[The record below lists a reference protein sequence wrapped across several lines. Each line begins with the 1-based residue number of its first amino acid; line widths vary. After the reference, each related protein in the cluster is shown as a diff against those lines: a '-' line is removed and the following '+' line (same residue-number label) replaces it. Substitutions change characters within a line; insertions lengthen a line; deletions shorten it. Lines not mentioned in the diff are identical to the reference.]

1 MLNFIKKNLFI
12 ILIFFVTLLLGF
24 LTFLT
29 FLDKSFIKLNDQNLQ
44 YLLLSNIFLLIIF
57 FLFIFLE
64 VKNSIKSEIVVEGS
78 RANRKYIAFFS
89 LFTLI
94 PSILISA
101 FSLFLFSFAVEKYFD
116 KKITT
121 AVDNSYRIA
130 QNYVIDVRNKIESD
144 IVLVAF
150 DLNKNIKIFQN
161 NKKQFKNFLN
171 TQKIVRDVDGIFL
184 VNSEGKLILS
194 NFTKKNLYQPP
205 SKEALKMVQNDDR
218 PLKILN
224 AYENTSAALMRLT
237 NYNNTFVYVVKF
249 LDPKISKYLTESKD
263 AISFYYTV
271 QEKRTGIKISFA
283 IIYMIVVTLLLFLSI
298 SIAIRFSSRFFVSIN
313 NLISASNNI
322 GNGNL
327 NSKVPEIKTDKE
339 LEKLNKNFNLMIDR
353 LKTQQNK
360 LLANE
365 RHDAWENVARKIAH
379 EIKNPLTPIQLIIDS
394 LKNKYTDLLDENNKI
409 SFNEKVKTINK
420 QVKLIEK
427 LVNEFSDF
435 ARMPKPIF
443 KKINLKK
450 IVDDCLKLMKVND
463 DTIIIDFKCDDNILI
478 KADNEQISR
487 VFINLIKNSI
497 ESLNEKYQK
506 NNEFI
511 KKIIIE
517 IYQIND
523 YIEIL
528 IIDKMFNKIKIPHY
542 FLHCVSAYPNK
553 EEDSYLNN
561 LNFLSKKLDCQI
573 GLSDHTNN
581 INICKYAYFMGS
593 RIFEKHFKLSKN
605 HKCVDGAVSVTPEQ
619 FFNLKKD
626 LLHFEKILGKV
637 RFGIKPTE
645 KKIMI
650 YRRITK

>member
-12 ILIFFVTLLLGF
+12 VIIFFITLLLGF
-24 LTFLT
+24 VTFLT

-44 YLLLSNIFLLIIF
+44 YLLLSNIVLLIIF

-130 QNYVIDVRNKIESD
+130 QNYVIDVRNKIEAD

-150 DLNKNIKIFQN
+150 DLNKNINIFKN
-161 NKKQFKNFLN
+161 NKKQFANFLN
-171 TQKIVRDVDGIFL
+171 TQKIIRDVDGIFL
-184 VNSEGKLILS
+184 VNNTGELILS
-194 NFTKKNLYQPP
+194 NFAKKDLYQPP
-205 SKEALKMVQNDDR
+205 SKEALKMVENDDR

-322 GNGNL
+322 GQGNL

-365 RHDAWENVARKIAH
+365 RHEAWENVARKIAH

-394 LKNKYTDLLDENNKI
+394 LKNKYTNLLDENNKI

-443 KKINLKK
+443 KKTYLKK
-450 IVDDCLKLMKVND
+450 VIDDCLKLMKIND
-463 DTIIIDFKCDDNILI
+463 KNLKIDFKCDDKILI
-478 KADNEQISR
+478 SADSEQINR
-487 VFINLIKNSI
+487 VFINLIKNSM

-506 NNEFI
+506 DNKFI
-511 KKIIIE
+511 KKIVIE
-517 IYQIND
+517 INQIND

-528 IIDKMFNKIKIPHY
+528 IIDNGIGFNNTNLSEISKPYFTTKKNGSGLGLSIVGKIINDHNGTIEFLNYKKGAKIKIIFPK
-542 FLHCVSAYPNK
+542 LNVS
-553 EEDSYLNN
+553 
-561 LNFLSKKLDCQI
+561 
-573 GLSDHTNN
+573 
-581 INICKYAYFMGS
+581 
-593 RIFEKHFKLSKN
+593 
-605 HKCVDGAVSVTPEQ
+605 
-619 FFNLKKD
+619 
-626 LLHFEKILGKV
+626 
-637 RFGIKPTE
+637 
-645 KKIMI
+645 
-650 YRRITK
+650 

>member
-12 ILIFFVTLLLGF
+12 VTIFFITLLLGF
-24 LTFLT
+24 VTFLT

-144 IVLVAF
+144 IILVAF

-161 NKKQFKNFLN
+161 NKKQFANFLN

-237 NYNNTFVYVVKF
+237 NYDNTFVYVVKF

-450 IVDDCLKLMKVND
+450 IVDDCLKLMKIND
-463 DTIIIDFKCDDNILI
+463 ETIIIDFKCDDNILI

-506 NNEFI
+506 NNEFN
-511 KKIIIE
+511 KKINIE

-528 IIDKMFNKIKIPHY
+528 IIDNGTGFNTTNLSEISKPYFTTKKNGSGLGLSIVVKIINDHNGTIEFLNYKKGAKIKITFP
-542 FLHCVSAYPNK
+542 
-553 EEDSYLNN
+553 
-561 LNFLSKKLDCQI
+561 
-573 GLSDHTNN
+573 N
-581 INICKYAYFMGS
+581 IN
-593 RIFEKHFKLSKN
+593 
-605 HKCVDGAVSVTPEQ
+605 VS
-619 FFNLKKD
+619 
-626 LLHFEKILGKV
+626 
-637 RFGIKPTE
+637 
-645 KKIMI
+645 
-650 YRRITK
+650 

>member
-1 MLNFIKKNLFI
+1 MFNFIKKNLFI
-12 ILIFFVTLLLGF
+12 IIIFFVTLLLGF

-29 FLDKSFIKLNDQNLQ
+29 FLDKSFIKLNNENLQ
-44 YLLLSNIFLLIIF
+44 YLLISNIALLIIF
-57 FLFIFLE
+57 FIFIFME

-121 AVDNSYRIA
+121 AVDNSYQIA

-144 IVLVAF
+144 IVLIAF
-150 DLNKNIKIFQN
+150 DLNKNINIYNN
-161 NKKQFKNFLN
+161 NKKQFANFLN
-171 TQKIVRDVDGIFL
+171 TQRLIRDVDGIFL
-184 VNSEGKLILS
+184 INNEGRLIFLNS
-194 NFTKKNLYQPP
+194 TKKNLYQPP
-205 SKEALKMVQNDDR
+205 STEALKMVENDNR

-224 AYENTSAALMRLT
+224 AYENTSAALMRLS
-237 NYNNTFVYVVKF
+237 NYKNTFVYVVKL
-249 LDPKISKYLTESKD
+249 LDPKISKYLTQSKD
-263 AISFYYTV
+263 ALSFYYTV

-298 SIAIRFSSRFFVSIN
+298 SIAIRFSSRFFLSIN

-322 GNGNL
+322 GKGNL

-365 RHDAWENVARKIAH
+365 RHEAWENVARKIAH

-394 LKNKYTDLLDENNKI
+394 LKNKYTELLDEDNRK
-409 SFNEKVKTINK
+409 SFNDKVKTINK
-420 QVKLIEK
+420 QVKLIEQ

-443 KKINLKK
+443 KKINLYKV
-450 IVDDCLKLMKVND
+450 INETLKLMKIND
-463 DTIIIDFKCDDNILI
+463 NSIKINFKCPEKIFI
-478 KADNEQISR
+478 KADSEQLDR

-497 ESLNEKYQK
+497 ESLIEKQQK
-506 NNEFI
+506 VTNFD
-511 KKIIIE
+511 KKINIE
-517 IYQIND
+517 INEIND

-528 IIDKMFNKIKIPHY
+528 IIDNGTGFRNKNLSDVTKPYFTTKKNGSGLGLSIVVKIINDHNGTIDFMNYNNGAKIKITFP
-542 FLHCVSAYPNK
+542 
-553 EEDSYLNN
+553 
-561 LNFLSKKLDCQI
+561 
-573 GLSDHTNN
+573 N
-581 INICKYAYFMGS
+581 IN
-593 RIFEKHFKLSKN
+593 
-605 HKCVDGAVSVTPEQ
+605 VS
-619 FFNLKKD
+619 
-626 LLHFEKILGKV
+626 
-637 RFGIKPTE
+637 
-645 KKIMI
+645 
-650 YRRITK
+650 

>member
-12 ILIFFVTLLLGF
+12 VIIFFITLLLGF
-24 LTFLT
+24 VTFLT

-44 YLLLSNIFLLIIF
+44 YLLLSNIILLIIF
-57 FLFIFLE
+57 FIFIFLE

-121 AVDNSYRIA
+121 AVDNSYQIA
-130 QNYVIDVRNKIESD
+130 QNYVIDVRDKIESD
-144 IVLVAF
+144 IILVAY
-150 DLNKNIKIFQN
+150 DLNKNIDTFKN
-161 NKKQFKNFLN
+161 NKNQFVNFLN
-171 TQKIVRDVDGIFL
+171 TQKIIRDVDGIFL
-184 VNSEGKLILS
+184 INNEGLLILS
-194 NFTKKNLYQPP
+194 NFTKNILYQPP
-205 SKEALKMVQNDDR
+205 SEEALKMVQNDDR

-224 AYENTSAALMRLT
+224 AYKNTSAALMRLT
-237 NYNNTFVYVVKF
+237 NYENTFVYVVKF

-263 AISFYYTV
+263 ALSFYYTV

-298 SIAIRFSSRFFVSIN
+298 SIAIRFSSRFFLSIN

-322 GNGNL
+322 GKGNL

-339 LEKLNKNFNLMIDR
+339 LEKLNKNFNLMIER

-365 RHDAWENVARKIAH
+365 RHEAWENVARKIAH

-394 LKNKYTDLLDENNKI
+394 LRNKYTNLLDDKNKI

-443 KKINLKK
+443 KKTNLRK
-450 IVDDCLKLMKVND
+450 IVDESLKLMKIND
-463 DTIIIDFKCDDNILI
+463 NTLKINLRSDDIILM
-478 KADNEQISR
+478 KADSEQINR

-506 NNEFI
+506 NTNFV
-511 KKIIIE
+511 KKIMIE
-517 IYQIND
+517 INQIKD

-528 IIDKMFNKIKIPHY
+528 IIDNGTGFNTTYLSEISKPYFTTKKNGSGLGLSIVVKIINDHNGTIEFLNYKKGAKIKITFPK
-542 FLHCVSAYPNK
+542 LNVS
-553 EEDSYLNN
+553 
-561 LNFLSKKLDCQI
+561 
-573 GLSDHTNN
+573 
-581 INICKYAYFMGS
+581 
-593 RIFEKHFKLSKN
+593 
-605 HKCVDGAVSVTPEQ
+605 
-619 FFNLKKD
+619 
-626 LLHFEKILGKV
+626 
-637 RFGIKPTE
+637 
-645 KKIMI
+645 
-650 YRRITK
+650 

>member
-1 MLNFIKKNLFI
+1 MFNFIKKNLFI
-12 ILIFFVTLLLGF
+12 IIIFFVTLLLGF

-29 FLDKSFIKLNDQNLQ
+29 FLDKSFIKLNSENLQ
-44 YLLLSNIFLLIIF
+44 YLLISNIALLIIF
-57 FLFIFLE
+57 FIFIFME

-121 AVDNSYRIA
+121 AVDNSYQIA

-144 IVLVAF
+144 IVLIAF
-150 DLNKNIKIFQN
+150 DLNKNINIYNN
-161 NKKQFKNFLN
+161 NKKQFANFLN
-171 TQKIVRDVDGIFL
+171 TQRLIRDVDGIFL
-184 VNSEGKLILS
+184 INNEGRLIFLNS
-194 NFTKKNLYQPP
+194 TKKNLYQPP
-205 SKEALKMVQNDDR
+205 STEALKMVENDNR

-224 AYENTSAALMRLT
+224 AYENTSAALMRLS
-237 NYNNTFVYVVKF
+237 NYKNTFVYVVKL
-249 LDPKISKYLTESKD
+249 LDPKISKYLTQSKD
-263 AISFYYTV
+263 ALSFYYTV

-298 SIAIRFSSRFFVSIN
+298 SIAIRFSSRFFLSIN

-322 GNGNL
+322 GKGNL

-365 RHDAWENVARKIAH
+365 RHEAWENVARKIAH

-394 LKNKYTDLLDENNKI
+394 LKNKYTELLDEDNRK
-409 SFNEKVKTINK
+409 SFNDKVKTINK
-420 QVKLIEK
+420 QVKLIEQ

-443 KKINLKK
+443 KKINLYKV
-450 IVDDCLKLMKVND
+450 INETLKLMKIND
-463 DTIIIDFKCDDNILI
+463 NSIKINFKCPEKIFI
-478 KADNEQISR
+478 KADSEQLDR

-497 ESLNEKYQK
+497 ESLIEKQQK
-506 NNEFI
+506 VTNFD
-511 KKIIIE
+511 KKINIE
-517 IYQIND
+517 INEIND

-528 IIDKMFNKIKIPHY
+528 IIDNGTGFRNKNLSDVTKPYFTTKKNGSGLGLSIVVKIINDHNGTIDFMNYNSGAKIKITFP
-542 FLHCVSAYPNK
+542 
-553 EEDSYLNN
+553 
-561 LNFLSKKLDCQI
+561 
-573 GLSDHTNN
+573 N
-581 INICKYAYFMGS
+581 IN
-593 RIFEKHFKLSKN
+593 
-605 HKCVDGAVSVTPEQ
+605 VS
-619 FFNLKKD
+619 
-626 LLHFEKILGKV
+626 
-637 RFGIKPTE
+637 
-645 KKIMI
+645 
-650 YRRITK
+650 

>member
-12 ILIFFVTLLLGF
+12 VIIFFITLLLGF
-24 LTFLT
+24 VTFLT

-44 YLLLSNIFLLIIF
+44 YLLLSNIVLLIIF

-78 RANRKYIAFFS
+78 KANRKYIAFFS

-121 AVDNSYRIA
+121 AVNNSYLIA
-130 QNYVIDVRNKIESD
+130 QNYVSDVRNKIESD
-144 IVLVAF
+144 ITLIAF
-150 DLNKNIKIFQN
+150 DLNKNINIYNN
-161 NKKQFKNFLN
+161 NKKQFANFLN
-171 TQKIVRDVDGIFL
+171 TQRLIRDVDGIFL
-184 VNSEGKLILS
+184 ITNKGKLLFLNS
-194 NFTKKNLYQPP
+194 TKKNLYQPP
-205 SKEALKMVQNDDR
+205 SDEALKMVENDNR
-218 PLKILN
+218 PLKIFN
-224 AYENTSAALMRLT
+224 AYENTSAALMRLS
-237 NYNNTFVYVVKF
+237 NYKNTFVYVVKL
-249 LDPKISKYLTESKD
+249 LDPKIAKYLTQSKD
-263 AISFYYTV
+263 ALSFYYTV

-298 SIAIRFSSRFFVSIN
+298 SIAIRFSSRFFLSIN

-322 GNGNL
+322 GKGNL

-365 RHDAWENVARKIAH
+365 RHEAWENVARKIAH

-394 LKNKYTDLLDENNKI
+394 LKNKYTALLDENNKK
-409 SFNEKVKTINK
+409 SFNDKVKTINK
-420 QVKLIEK
+420 QVKLIEQ

-443 KKINLKK
+443 KKLNLYKTIN
-450 IVDDCLKLMKVND
+450 DTLKLMKIND
-463 DTIIIDFKCDDNILI
+463 DSIKINFRCSDKIFI
-478 KADNEQISR
+478 KADNEQINR

-497 ESLNEKYQK
+497 ESLNEKHQK
-506 NNEFI
+506 DSDFD
-511 KKIIIE
+511 KKINIE
-517 IYQIND
+517 INEIND

-528 IIDKMFNKIKIPHY
+528 IIDNGTGFRDKKFSDVTKPYFTTKKNGSGLGLSIVVKIVNDHNGTIDFLDYNKGAKIKLTFPK
-542 FLHCVSAYPNK
+542 LN
-553 EEDSYLNN
+553 DS
-561 LNFLSKKLDCQI
+561 
-573 GLSDHTNN
+573 
-581 INICKYAYFMGS
+581 
-593 RIFEKHFKLSKN
+593 
-605 HKCVDGAVSVTPEQ
+605 
-619 FFNLKKD
+619 
-626 LLHFEKILGKV
+626 
-637 RFGIKPTE
+637 
-645 KKIMI
+645 
-650 YRRITK
+650 

>member
-12 ILIFFVTLLLGF
+12 VIIFFITLLLGF

-161 NKKQFKNFLN
+161 NKKQFASFLN

-184 VNSEGKLILS
+184 VDSEGKLILS
-194 NFTKKNLYQPP
+194 NFTKNNLYQPP

-224 AYENTSAALMRLT
+224 AYENTSAALMRLV
-237 NYNNTFVYVVKF
+237 NYNDTFVYVVKF

-450 IVDDCLKLMKVND
+450 IVNDCLKLMKVND
-463 DTIIIDFKCDDNILI
+463 DTIIIDFKCDDSILI
-478 KADNEQISR
+478 KADSEQISR

-528 IIDKMFNKIKIPHY
+528 IIDNGTGFNTTNLSEISKPYFTTKKNGSGLGLSIVVKIINDHNGTIEFLNYKKGAKIKITFPKIN
-542 FLHCVSAYPNK
+542 VS
-553 EEDSYLNN
+553 
-561 LNFLSKKLDCQI
+561 
-573 GLSDHTNN
+573 
-581 INICKYAYFMGS
+581 
-593 RIFEKHFKLSKN
+593 
-605 HKCVDGAVSVTPEQ
+605 
-619 FFNLKKD
+619 
-626 LLHFEKILGKV
+626 
-637 RFGIKPTE
+637 
-645 KKIMI
+645 
-650 YRRITK
+650 

>member
-12 ILIFFVTLLLGF
+12 VIIFFITLLLGF
-24 LTFLT
+24 VTFLT

-44 YLLLSNIFLLIIF
+44 YLLLSNIVLLIIF

-78 RANRKYIAFFS
+78 KANRKYIAFFS

-121 AVDNSYRIA
+121 AVNNSYRIA
-130 QNYVIDVRNKIESD
+130 QNYVSDVRNKIESD
-144 IVLVAF
+144 ITLIAF
-150 DLNKNIKIFQN
+150 DLNKNINIYDN
-161 NKKQFKNFLN
+161 NKKQFANFLN
-171 TQKIVRDVDGIFL
+171 TQRLLRDVDGIFL
-184 VNSEGKLILS
+184 IDNKGKLIFLNS
-194 NFTKKNLYQPP
+194 IKKNLYQSP
-205 SKEALKMVQNDDR
+205 SKEALKMVENDNR

-224 AYENTSAALMRLT
+224 AYENTSAALMRLS
-237 NYNNTFVYVVKF
+237 NYENTFVYVVKL
-249 LDPKISKYLTESKD
+249 LDPKISKYLTQSRD
-263 AISFYYTV
+263 ALSFYYTV

-298 SIAIRFSSRFFVSIN
+298 SIAIRFSSRFFLSIN

-322 GNGNL
+322 GKGNL

-360 LLANE
+360 LLTNE
-365 RHDAWENVARKIAH
+365 RHEAWENVARKIAH

-394 LKNKYTDLLDENNKI
+394 LKNKYTDLLDEDNKK

-420 QVKLIEK
+420 QVKLIEQ

-435 ARMPKPIF
+435 ARMPKPIL
-443 KKINLKK
+443 KKINLYKV
-450 IVDDCLKLMKVND
+450 INDSLNLMKIND
-463 DTIIIDFKCDDNILI
+463 DSITINFKCSDKIFI
-478 KADNEQISR
+478 TADSEQINR

-497 ESLNEKYQK
+497 ESLNEKRQK
-506 NNEFI
+506 GTDFD

-517 IYQIND
+517 INEIND

-528 IIDKMFNKIKIPHY
+528 IIDNGIGFKNKNLSEVSKPYFTTKKNGSGLGLSIVVKIINDHNGTIDFLDYDKGAKIKLTFPRQ
-542 FLHCVSAYPNK
+542 N
-553 EEDSYLNN
+553 DS
-561 LNFLSKKLDCQI
+561 
-573 GLSDHTNN
+573 
-581 INICKYAYFMGS
+581 
-593 RIFEKHFKLSKN
+593 
-605 HKCVDGAVSVTPEQ
+605 
-619 FFNLKKD
+619 
-626 LLHFEKILGKV
+626 
-637 RFGIKPTE
+637 
-645 KKIMI
+645 
-650 YRRITK
+650 

>member
-12 ILIFFVTLLLGF
+12 VIIFFFTLLLGF

-44 YLLLSNIFLLIIF
+44 YLLLSNIVLLIIF

-116 KKITT
+116 NKIST

-130 QNYVIDVRNKIESD
+130 QNYVADIRNKIESD

-150 DLNKNIKIFQN
+150 DLNKNINIFKN
-161 NKKQFKNFLN
+161 NKKQFANFLN

-184 VNSEGKLILS
+184 INNKGKLILS
-194 NFTKKNLYQPP
+194 NFTKKNYYQAP
-205 SKEALKMVQNDDR
+205 SNEALKMVQNDDR

-237 NYNNTFVYVVKF
+237 NYDNTFVYVVKF

-263 AISFYYTV
+263 ALSFYYTV

-322 GNGNL
+322 GKGNL

-353 LKTQQNK
+353 LKMQQSK

-365 RHDAWENVARKIAH
+365 RHEAWESVARKIAH

-394 LKNKYTDLLDENNKI
+394 LKNKYTALLDENNKK

-443 KKINLKK
+443 KKTNLKK
-450 IVDDCLKLMKVND
+450 VLNDCLKLMKIND
-463 DTIIIDFKCDDNILI
+463 DTIKINFLCDDNIYI
-478 KADNEQISR
+478 KADVEQISR

-506 NNEFI
+506 NSDFT

-517 IYQIND
+517 IKEIND

-528 IIDKMFNKIKIPHY
+528 TIDNGTGFKTTNLSDISKPYFTTKKNGSGLGLSIVVKIINDHNGTIEFQNYEKGAKIKITFPK
-542 FLHCVSAYPNK
+542 LNVS
-553 EEDSYLNN
+553 
-561 LNFLSKKLDCQI
+561 
-573 GLSDHTNN
+573 
-581 INICKYAYFMGS
+581 
-593 RIFEKHFKLSKN
+593 
-605 HKCVDGAVSVTPEQ
+605 
-619 FFNLKKD
+619 
-626 LLHFEKILGKV
+626 
-637 RFGIKPTE
+637 
-645 KKIMI
+645 
-650 YRRITK
+650 

>member
-12 ILIFFVTLLLGF
+12 VVIFFITLLLGF
-24 LTFLT
+24 VTFLT

-161 NKKQFKNFLN
+161 NKKQFANFLN

-184 VNSEGKLILS
+184 VDSEGKLILS
-194 NFTKKNLYQPP
+194 NFTKKSLYQPP

-237 NYNNTFVYVVKF
+237 NYDNTFVYVVKF

-298 SIAIRFSSRFFVSIN
+298 SIAIRFSSRFFLSIN

-322 GNGNL
+322 GKGNL

-365 RHDAWENVARKIAH
+365 RHDAWEHVARKIAH

-443 KKINLKK
+443 KKTNLKK
-450 IVDDCLKLMKVND
+450 VVDDSLKLMKIND
-463 DTIIIDFKCDDNILI
+463 NTIKVDFKCDDNILI
-478 KADNEQISR
+478 IADSEQINR

-506 NNEFI
+506 NNEII
-511 KKIIIE
+511 KKIFIE
-517 IYQIND
+517 INQIND
-523 YIEIL
+523 YIEIS
-528 IIDKMFNKIKIPHY
+528 IIDNGTGFNTTNLSEISKPYFTTKKNGSGLGLSIVVKIINDHNGTIEFLNYKKGAKIKITFPKIN
-542 FLHCVSAYPNK
+542 VS
-553 EEDSYLNN
+553 
-561 LNFLSKKLDCQI
+561 
-573 GLSDHTNN
+573 
-581 INICKYAYFMGS
+581 
-593 RIFEKHFKLSKN
+593 
-605 HKCVDGAVSVTPEQ
+605 
-619 FFNLKKD
+619 
-626 LLHFEKILGKV
+626 
-637 RFGIKPTE
+637 
-645 KKIMI
+645 
-650 YRRITK
+650 

>member
-44 YLLLSNIFLLIIF
+44 YLLVLNIALLIIF
-57 FLFIFLE
+57 FLFIFFE

-78 RANRKYIAFFS
+78 KANRKYIAFFS

-94 PSILISA
+94 PSVLISA

-121 AVDNSYRIA
+121 VVDNSYKIA
-130 QNYVIDVRNKIESD
+130 QNYVSDVRNKIESD
-144 IVLVAF
+144 IVLIAF
-150 DLNKNIKIFQN
+150 DLNQNISLYKN
-161 NKKQFKNFLN
+161 NKKQFANFLN
-171 TQKIVRDVDGIFL
+171 TQRLLRNIDGIFL
-184 VNSEGKLILS
+184 INNEGRLIFLNS
-194 NFTKKNLYQPP
+194 TKKNLYQPP
-205 SKEALKMVQNDDR
+205 SKEALKMVENDNR

-224 AYENTSAALMRLT
+224 AYENTSAALMRLS
-237 NYNNTFVYVVKF
+237 NYENTFVYVVKL
-249 LDPKISKYLTESKD
+249 LDPKISKYLTQSSD
-263 AISFYYTV
+263 ALSFYYTV

-322 GNGNL
+322 GKGNL
-327 NSKVPEIKTDKE
+327 NSKVPEISTDKE

-365 RHDAWENVARKIAH
+365 RHEAWENVARKIAH

-394 LKNKYTDLLDENNKI
+394 LKNKYTELLDEENKK
-409 SFNEKVKTINK
+409 SFNDKVRTINK
-420 QVKLIEK
+420 QVKLIEQ

-443 KKINLKK
+443 KKLDLNKAIN
-450 IVDDCLKLMKVND
+450 DALKLMKINN
-463 DTIIIDFKCDDNILI
+463 DNIKINFDSTNSFFI
-478 KADNEQISR
+478 KADSEQINR

-497 ESLNEKYQK
+497 ESLNEKRQK
-506 NNEFI
+506 GTEFD

-517 IYQIND
+517 INEIND

-528 IIDKMFNKIKIPHY
+528 IIDNGTGFKNKNLSDVTKPY
-542 FLHCVSAYPNK
+542 FTT
-553 EEDSYLNN
+553 
-561 LNFLSKKLDCQI
+561 KKNGSGL
-573 GLSDHTNN
+573 GLSIVLKIINDHNGTIDFLDYN
-581 INICKYAYFMGS
+581 KGA
-593 RIFEKHFKLSKN
+593 KVKLTFPKQNDS
-605 HKCVDGAVSVTPEQ
+605 
-619 FFNLKKD
+619 
-626 LLHFEKILGKV
+626 
-637 RFGIKPTE
+637 
-645 KKIMI
+645 
-650 YRRITK
+650 

>member
-12 ILIFFVTLLLGF
+12 VIIFFFTLLLGF

-44 YLLLSNIFLLIIF
+44 YLLLSNIVLLIIF

-116 KKITT
+116 NKIST

-130 QNYVIDVRNKIESD
+130 QNYVADIRNKIESD

-150 DLNKNIKIFQN
+150 DLNKNINIFKN
-161 NKKQFKNFLN
+161 NKKQFANFLN

-184 VNSEGKLILS
+184 INNKGKLILS
-194 NFTKKNLYQPP
+194 NFTKKNYYQAP
-205 SKEALKMVQNDDR
+205 SNEALKMVQNDDR

-237 NYNNTFVYVVKF
+237 NYDNTFVYVVKF

-263 AISFYYTV
+263 ALSFYYTV

-322 GNGNL
+322 GKGNL

-353 LKTQQNK
+353 LKMQQSK

-365 RHDAWENVARKIAH
+365 RHEAWESVARKIAH

-394 LKNKYTDLLDENNKI
+394 LKNKYTALLDENNKK

-443 KKINLKK
+443 KKTNLKK
-450 IVDDCLKLMKVND
+450 VLNDCLKLMKIND
-463 DTIIIDFKCDDNILI
+463 DTIKINFLCDDNIYI
-478 KADNEQISR
+478 KADVEQINR

-506 NNEFI
+506 NSDFM

-517 IYQIND
+517 IKEIND

-528 IIDKMFNKIKIPHY
+528 TIDNGTGFKTTNLSDISKPYFTTKKNGSGLGLSIVVKIINDHNGTIEFQNYKKGAKIKITFPK
-542 FLHCVSAYPNK
+542 LNVS
-553 EEDSYLNN
+553 
-561 LNFLSKKLDCQI
+561 
-573 GLSDHTNN
+573 
-581 INICKYAYFMGS
+581 
-593 RIFEKHFKLSKN
+593 
-605 HKCVDGAVSVTPEQ
+605 
-619 FFNLKKD
+619 
-626 LLHFEKILGKV
+626 
-637 RFGIKPTE
+637 
-645 KKIMI
+645 
-650 YRRITK
+650 

>member
-44 YLLLSNIFLLIIF
+44 YLLVSNIALLIIF
-57 FLFIFLE
+57 FLFIFFE

-78 RANRKYIAFFS
+78 KANRKYIAFFS

-94 PSILISA
+94 PSVLISA

-121 AVDNSYRIA
+121 AVDNSYKIA
-130 QNYVIDVRNKIESD
+130 QNYVSDVRNKIESD
-144 IVLVAF
+144 IVLIAF
-150 DLNKNIKIFQN
+150 DLNQNISLYKN
-161 NKKQFKNFLN
+161 NKKQFANFLN
-171 TQKIVRDVDGIFL
+171 TQRLLRNIDGIFL
-184 VNSEGKLILS
+184 INNEGRLIFLNS
-194 NFTKKNLYQPP
+194 TKKNLYQPP
-205 SKEALKMVQNDDR
+205 SKEALKMVENDNR

-224 AYENTSAALMRLT
+224 AYENTSAALMRLS
-237 NYNNTFVYVVKF
+237 NYENTFVYVVKL
-249 LDPKISKYLTESKD
+249 LDPKISKYLTQSSD
-263 AISFYYTV
+263 ALSFYYTV

-322 GNGNL
+322 GKGNL
-327 NSKVPEIKTDKE
+327 NSKVPEISTDKE

-353 LKTQQNK
+353 LKSQQNK

-365 RHDAWENVARKIAH
+365 RHEAWENVARKIAH

-394 LKNKYTDLLDENNKI
+394 LKNKYTELLDVENKK
-409 SFNEKVKTINK
+409 SFNDKIRTINK
-420 QVKLIEK
+420 QVKLIEQ

-443 KKINLKK
+443 KKLDLNKAIN
-450 IVDDCLKLMKVND
+450 DALKLMKINN
-463 DTIIIDFKCDDNILI
+463 DNIKINFDSTNSFFI
-478 KADNEQISR
+478 KADSEQINR

-497 ESLNEKYQK
+497 ESLNEKHQK
-506 NNEFI
+506 ISDFD
-511 KKIIIE
+511 KKINIE
-517 IYQIND
+517 INEIND

-528 IIDKMFNKIKIPHY
+528 IIDNGTGFKNKNLSDVTKPYYTTKKNGSGLGLSIVVKIINDHNGTIDFVDYNKGAKIKLTFPK
-542 FLHCVSAYPNK
+542 LN
-553 EEDSYLNN
+553 DS
-561 LNFLSKKLDCQI
+561 
-573 GLSDHTNN
+573 
-581 INICKYAYFMGS
+581 
-593 RIFEKHFKLSKN
+593 
-605 HKCVDGAVSVTPEQ
+605 
-619 FFNLKKD
+619 
-626 LLHFEKILGKV
+626 
-637 RFGIKPTE
+637 
-645 KKIMI
+645 
-650 YRRITK
+650 

>member
-12 ILIFFVTLLLGF
+12 VIIFFITLLLGF
-24 LTFLT
+24 VTFLT

-44 YLLLSNIFLLIIF
+44 YLLLSNIVLLIIF

-78 RANRKYIAFFS
+78 KANRKYIAFFS

-121 AVDNSYRIA
+121 AVNNSYRIA
-130 QNYVIDVRNKIESD
+130 QNYVSDVRNKIESD
-144 IVLVAF
+144 ITLIAF
-150 DLNKNIKIFQN
+150 DLNKNINIYDN
-161 NKKQFKNFLN
+161 NKKQFANFLN
-171 TQKIVRDVDGIFL
+171 TQRLLRDVDGIFL
-184 VNSEGKLILS
+184 IDNKGKLIFLNS
-194 NFTKKNLYQPP
+194 IKKNLYQSP
-205 SKEALKMVQNDDR
+205 SKEALKMVENDNR

-224 AYENTSAALMRLT
+224 AYENTSAALMRLS
-237 NYNNTFVYVVKF
+237 NYENTFVYVVKL
-249 LDPKISKYLTESKD
+249 LDPKISKYLTQSRD
-263 AISFYYTV
+263 ALSFYYTV

-298 SIAIRFSSRFFVSIN
+298 SIAIRFSSRFFLSIN

-322 GNGNL
+322 GKGNL

-360 LLANE
+360 LLTNE
-365 RHDAWENVARKIAH
+365 RHEAWENVARKIAH

-394 LKNKYTDLLDENNKI
+394 LKNKYTDLLDEDNKK

-420 QVKLIEK
+420 QVKLIEQ

-435 ARMPKPIF
+435 ARMPKPILR
-443 KKINLKK
+443 KINLYKV
-450 IVDDCLKLMKVND
+450 INDSLNLMKIND
-463 DTIIIDFKCDDNILI
+463 DSITINFKCSDKIFI
-478 KADNEQISR
+478 TADSEQINR

-497 ESLNEKYQK
+497 ESLNEKRQK
-506 NNEFI
+506 GTDFD

-517 IYQIND
+517 INEIND

-528 IIDKMFNKIKIPHY
+528 IIDNGTGFENKKLSEVSKPYFTTKKNGSGLGLSIVVKIINDHNGTIDFLDYDKGAKIKLTFPRQ
-542 FLHCVSAYPNK
+542 N
-553 EEDSYLNN
+553 DS
-561 LNFLSKKLDCQI
+561 
-573 GLSDHTNN
+573 
-581 INICKYAYFMGS
+581 
-593 RIFEKHFKLSKN
+593 
-605 HKCVDGAVSVTPEQ
+605 
-619 FFNLKKD
+619 
-626 LLHFEKILGKV
+626 
-637 RFGIKPTE
+637 
-645 KKIMI
+645 
-650 YRRITK
+650 

>member
-44 YLLLSNIFLLIIF
+44 YLLVSNIALLIIF
-57 FLFIFLE
+57 FLFIFFE

-78 RANRKYIAFFS
+78 KANRKYIAFFS

-94 PSILISA
+94 PSVLISA

-121 AVDNSYRIA
+121 AVDNSYKIA
-130 QNYVIDVRNKIESD
+130 QNYVSDVRNKIESD
-144 IVLVAF
+144 IVLIAF
-150 DLNKNIKIFQN
+150 DLNQNISLYKN
-161 NKKQFKNFLN
+161 NKKQFANFLN
-171 TQKIVRDVDGIFL
+171 TQRLLRNIDGIFL
-184 VNSEGKLILS
+184 INNEGRLIFLNS
-194 NFTKKNLYQPP
+194 TKKNLYQPP
-205 SKEALKMVQNDDR
+205 SKEALKMVENDNR

-224 AYENTSAALMRLT
+224 AYENTSAALMRLS
-237 NYNNTFVYVVKF
+237 NYENTFVYVVKL
-249 LDPKISKYLTESKD
+249 LDPKISKYLTQSSD
-263 AISFYYTV
+263 ALSFYYTV

-322 GNGNL
+322 GKGNL
-327 NSKVPEIKTDKE
+327 NSKVPEISTDKE

-365 RHDAWENVARKIAH
+365 RHEAWENVARKIAH

-394 LKNKYTDLLDENNKI
+394 LKNKYTELLDEENKK
-409 SFNEKVKTINK
+409 SFNDKVRTINK
-420 QVKLIEK
+420 QVKLIEQ

-443 KKINLKK
+443 KKLNLYKIINES
-450 IVDDCLKLMKVND
+450 IKLMNIND
-463 DTIIIDFKCDDNILI
+463 NSVEINFKCSENIFI
-478 KADNEQISR
+478 KADNEQINR
-487 VFINLIKNSI
+487 VFINLIKNSM
-497 ESLNEKYQK
+497 ESLSEKYK
-506 NNEFI
+506 KSSNFD
-511 KKIIIE
+511 KKINIE
-517 IYQIND
+517 ITEIND

-528 IIDKMFNKIKIPHY
+528 IIDNGTGFKNKNLSDVTKPYFTTKKNGSGLGLSIVVKIINDHNGTIDFMDYNKGAKIKLTFPK
-542 FLHCVSAYPNK
+542 LN
-553 EEDSYLNN
+553 DS
-561 LNFLSKKLDCQI
+561 
-573 GLSDHTNN
+573 
-581 INICKYAYFMGS
+581 
-593 RIFEKHFKLSKN
+593 
-605 HKCVDGAVSVTPEQ
+605 
-619 FFNLKKD
+619 
-626 LLHFEKILGKV
+626 
-637 RFGIKPTE
+637 
-645 KKIMI
+645 
-650 YRRITK
+650 

>member
-12 ILIFFVTLLLGF
+12 VIIFFFTLLLGF

-44 YLLLSNIFLLIIF
+44 YLLLSNIVLLIIF

-116 KKITT
+116 NKIST

-130 QNYVIDVRNKIESD
+130 QNYVADIRNKIESD

-150 DLNKNIKIFQN
+150 DLNKNINIFKN
-161 NKKQFKNFLN
+161 NKKQFANFLN

-184 VNSEGKLILS
+184 INNKGKLILS
-194 NFTKKNLYQPP
+194 NFTKKNYYQAP
-205 SKEALKMVQNDDR
+205 SNEALKMVQNDDR

-237 NYNNTFVYVVKF
+237 NYDNTFVYVVKF

-263 AISFYYTV
+263 ALSFYYTV

-322 GNGNL
+322 GKGNL

-353 LKTQQNK
+353 LKMQQSK

-365 RHDAWENVARKIAH
+365 RHEAWESVARKIAH

-394 LKNKYTDLLDENNKI
+394 LKNKYTALLDENNKK

-443 KKINLKK
+443 KKTNLKK
-450 IVDDCLKLMKVND
+450 VLNDCLKLMKIND
-463 DTIIIDFKCDDNILI
+463 DTIKINFLCDDNIYI
-478 KADNEQISR
+478 KADVEQINR

-506 NNEFI
+506 NSDFT

-517 IYQIND
+517 IKEIND

-528 IIDKMFNKIKIPHY
+528 TIDNGTGFKTTNLSDISKPYFTTKKNGSGLGLSIVVKIINDHNGTIEFQNYEKGAKIKITFPK
-542 FLHCVSAYPNK
+542 LNVS
-553 EEDSYLNN
+553 
-561 LNFLSKKLDCQI
+561 
-573 GLSDHTNN
+573 
-581 INICKYAYFMGS
+581 
-593 RIFEKHFKLSKN
+593 
-605 HKCVDGAVSVTPEQ
+605 
-619 FFNLKKD
+619 
-626 LLHFEKILGKV
+626 
-637 RFGIKPTE
+637 
-645 KKIMI
+645 
-650 YRRITK
+650 

>member
-12 ILIFFVTLLLGF
+12 VIIFFITLLLGF
-24 LTFLT
+24 VTFLT

-44 YLLLSNIFLLIIF
+44 YLLLSNIVLLIIF

-130 QNYVIDVRNKIESD
+130 QNYVIDVRNKIEAD

-150 DLNKNIKIFQN
+150 DLNKNISIFKN
-161 NKKQFKNFLN
+161 NKKQFANFLN
-171 TQKIVRDVDGIFL
+171 TQKIIRDVDGIFL
-184 VNSEGKLILS
+184 VNNTGELILS
-194 NFTKKNLYQPP
+194 NFVKKDLYQPP
-205 SKEALKMVQNDDR
+205 SKEALKMVENDDR

-322 GNGNL
+322 GQGNL

-365 RHDAWENVARKIAH
+365 RHEAWENVARKIAH

-394 LKNKYTDLLDENNKI
+394 LKNKYTNLLDENNKI

-443 KKINLKK
+443 KKTYLKK
-450 IVDDCLKLMKVND
+450 VIDDCLKLMKIND
-463 DTIIIDFKCDDNILI
+463 KNLKIDFKCDDKILI
-478 KADNEQISR
+478 SADSEQINR
-487 VFINLIKNSI
+487 VFINLIKNSM

-506 NNEFI
+506 DNKFI
-511 KKIIIE
+511 KKIVIE
-517 IYQIND
+517 INQIND

-528 IIDKMFNKIKIPHY
+528 IIDNGIGFNNTNLSEISKPYFTTKKNGSGLGLSIVGKIINDHNGTIEFLNYKKGAKIKIIFPK
-542 FLHCVSAYPNK
+542 LNVS
-553 EEDSYLNN
+553 
-561 LNFLSKKLDCQI
+561 
-573 GLSDHTNN
+573 
-581 INICKYAYFMGS
+581 
-593 RIFEKHFKLSKN
+593 
-605 HKCVDGAVSVTPEQ
+605 
-619 FFNLKKD
+619 
-626 LLHFEKILGKV
+626 
-637 RFGIKPTE
+637 
-645 KKIMI
+645 
-650 YRRITK
+650 

>member
-12 ILIFFVTLLLGF
+12 VIIFFITLLLGF
-24 LTFLT
+24 VTFLT

-44 YLLLSNIFLLIIF
+44 YLLLSNIVLLIIF

-130 QNYVIDVRNKIESD
+130 QNYVTDVRNKIESD

-150 DLNKNIKIFQN
+150 DLNKNVNIFKN
-161 NKKQFKNFLN
+161 NKRQFANFLN
-171 TQKIVRDVDGIFL
+171 TQKIIRDVDGIFL
-184 VNSEGKLILS
+184 VNNEGKLILS
-194 NFTKKNLYQPP
+194 DFTKKDLYQPP
-205 SKEALKMVQNDDR
+205 SREALKMVQNDDR

-237 NYNNTFVYVVKF
+237 NYDNTFVYVVKF

-322 GNGNL
+322 GKGNL

-339 LEKLNKNFNLMIDR
+339 LEKLNKNFNLMIDK
-353 LKTQQNK
+353 LKTQQNR

-365 RHDAWENVARKIAH
+365 RHEAWENVARKIAH

-394 LKNKYTDLLDENNKI
+394 LKNKYTDLLDDNNKI

-443 KKINLKK
+443 KKTNLRK
-450 IVDDCLKLMKVND
+450 IVDDCLKLMQIND
-463 DTIIIDFKCDDNILI
+463 KSIKIDFICAEKILI
-478 KADNEQISR
+478 KADSEQISR

-497 ESLNEKYQK
+497 ESLTEKYQK
-506 NNEFI
+506 NSEFT

-517 IYQIND
+517 ISQIND
-523 YIEIL
+523 YIEIQ
-528 IIDKMFNKIKIPHY
+528 IIDNGTGFNTTNLSEISKPYFTTKKNGSGLGLSIVVKIINDHDGTIEFLNYKKGAKIKITFPR
-542 FLHCVSAYPNK
+542 LNVS
-553 EEDSYLNN
+553 
-561 LNFLSKKLDCQI
+561 
-573 GLSDHTNN
+573 
-581 INICKYAYFMGS
+581 
-593 RIFEKHFKLSKN
+593 
-605 HKCVDGAVSVTPEQ
+605 
-619 FFNLKKD
+619 
-626 LLHFEKILGKV
+626 
-637 RFGIKPTE
+637 
-645 KKIMI
+645 
-650 YRRITK
+650 

>member
-12 ILIFFVTLLLGF
+12 VIIFFITLLLGF
-24 LTFLT
+24 VTFLT

-44 YLLLSNIFLLIIF
+44 YLLLSNIVLLIIF

-78 RANRKYIAFFS
+78 KANRKYIAFFS

-121 AVDNSYRIA
+121 AVNNSYLIA
-130 QNYVIDVRNKIESD
+130 QNYVSDVRNKIESD
-144 IVLVAF
+144 ITLIAF
-150 DLNKNIKIFQN
+150 DLNKNINIYDN
-161 NKKQFKNFLN
+161 NKKQFANFLN
-171 TQKIVRDVDGIFL
+171 TQRLLRDVDGIFL
-184 VNSEGKLILS
+184 IDNKGKLIFLNS
-194 NFTKKNLYQPP
+194 IKKNLYQSP
-205 SKEALKMVQNDDR
+205 SKEALKMVENDNR

-224 AYENTSAALMRLT
+224 AYENTSAALMRLS
-237 NYNNTFVYVVKF
+237 NYENTFVYVVKL
-249 LDPKISKYLTESKD
+249 LDPKISKYLTQSRD
-263 AISFYYTV
+263 ALSFYYTV

-298 SIAIRFSSRFFVSIN
+298 SIAIKFSSRFFLSIN

-322 GNGNL
+322 GKGNL

-353 LKTQQNK
+353 LKFQQNK
-360 LLANE
+360 LLTNE
-365 RHDAWENVARKIAH
+365 RHEAWENVARKIAH

-394 LKNKYTDLLDENNKI
+394 LKNKYTELLDEDNKK
-409 SFNEKVKTINK
+409 SFNEKIKTINK
-420 QVKLIEK
+420 QVKLIEQ

-443 KKINLKK
+443 KKINLHKV
-450 IVDDCLKLMKVND
+450 INDTLNLMKIND
-463 DTIIIDFKCDDNILI
+463 NSITINFECSNKIFI
-478 KADNEQISR
+478 KADNEQINR

-497 ESLNEKYQK
+497 ESLNEKRQK
-506 NNEFI
+506 GADFD

-517 IYQIND
+517 INEIND

-528 IIDKMFNKIKIPHY
+528 IIDNGTGFKNKKLSEVSKPYFTTKKNGSGLGLSIVVKIINDHNGTIDFLDYDNGAKIKLTFPRQ
-542 FLHCVSAYPNK
+542 N
-553 EEDSYLNN
+553 DS
-561 LNFLSKKLDCQI
+561 
-573 GLSDHTNN
+573 
-581 INICKYAYFMGS
+581 
-593 RIFEKHFKLSKN
+593 
-605 HKCVDGAVSVTPEQ
+605 
-619 FFNLKKD
+619 
-626 LLHFEKILGKV
+626 
-637 RFGIKPTE
+637 
-645 KKIMI
+645 
-650 YRRITK
+650 

>member
-12 ILIFFVTLLLGF
+12 IIIFFVTLLLGF

-29 FLDKSFIKLNDQNLQ
+29 FLDKSFIKLNEENLQ
-44 YLLLSNIFLLIIF
+44 YLLISNILLLIIF

-121 AVDNSYRIA
+121 AVDNSYQIA
-130 QNYVIDVRNKIESD
+130 QNYVAEVRNKIESD
-144 IVLVAF
+144 IVLIAF
-150 DLNKNIKIFQN
+150 DLNQNIDIYKK
-161 NKKQFKNFLN
+161 NKKKFANFLN
-171 TQKIVRDVDGIFL
+171 TQRLVRDVDGIFL
-184 VNSEGKLILS
+184 INNEGKLIFLNS
-194 NFTKKNLYQPP
+194 TRKNLYQPP
-205 SKEALKMVQNDDR
+205 SDKALKMVENDNR

-237 NYNNTFVYVVKF
+237 NYENIFVYVVKL
-249 LDPKISKYLTESKD
+249 LDPNISKYLTQSKD
-263 AISFYYTV
+263 ALSFYYTV

-298 SIAIRFSSRFFVSIN
+298 SIAVRFSSRFFLSIN

-322 GNGNL
+322 GKGNL

-365 RHDAWENVARKIAH
+365 RHEAWENVARKIAH

-394 LKNKYTDLLDENNKI
+394 LKNKYMELLDEDNKK
-409 SFNEKVKTINK
+409 SFNDKVKTINK

-443 KKINLKK
+443 KKINLYKV
-450 IVDDCLKLMKVND
+450 INDVLNLMKTND
-463 DTIIIDFKCDDNILI
+463 ESIIIKFKC
-478 KADNEQISR
+478 ADKIYIYADSEQINR

-497 ESLNEKYQK
+497 ESLNEKHEK
-506 NNEFI
+506 NKDSE
-511 KKIIIE
+511 KKIVVE
-517 IYQIND
+517 INEIND

-528 IIDKMFNKIKIPHY
+528 IIDNGIGFKTTNLPEVTKPYFTTKKNGSGLGLSIVVKIINDHNGTIDFLNYKKGAKIKIIFPK
-542 FLHCVSAYPNK
+542 LNVS
-553 EEDSYLNN
+553 
-561 LNFLSKKLDCQI
+561 
-573 GLSDHTNN
+573 
-581 INICKYAYFMGS
+581 
-593 RIFEKHFKLSKN
+593 
-605 HKCVDGAVSVTPEQ
+605 
-619 FFNLKKD
+619 
-626 LLHFEKILGKV
+626 
-637 RFGIKPTE
+637 
-645 KKIMI
+645 
-650 YRRITK
+650 

>member
-12 ILIFFVTLLLGF
+12 VIIFFITLLLGF
-24 LTFLT
+24 VTFLT

-44 YLLLSNIFLLIIF
+44 YLLLSNIVLLIIF

-78 RANRKYIAFFS
+78 KANRKYIAFFS

-121 AVDNSYRIA
+121 AVNNSYRIA
-130 QNYVIDVRNKIESD
+130 QNYVSDVRNKIESD
-144 IVLVAF
+144 ITLIAF
-150 DLNKNIKIFQN
+150 DLNKNINIYNN
-161 NKKQFKNFLN
+161 NKKQFANFLN
-171 TQKIVRDVDGIFL
+171 TQRLLRDVDGIFL
-184 VNSEGKLILS
+184 INNKGKLIFLNS
-194 NFTKKNLYQPP
+194 IKKNLYQSP
-205 SKEALKMVQNDDR
+205 SKEALKMVENDNR

-224 AYENTSAALMRLT
+224 AYENTSAALMRLS
-237 NYNNTFVYVVKF
+237 NYENTFVYVVKL
-249 LDPKISKYLTESKD
+249 LDPKISKYLTQSRD
-263 AISFYYTV
+263 ALSFYYTV

-298 SIAIRFSSRFFVSIN
+298 SIAIRFSSRFFLSIN

-322 GNGNL
+322 GKGNL

-360 LLANE
+360 LLTNE
-365 RHDAWENVARKIAH
+365 RHEAWENVARKIAH

-394 LKNKYTDLLDENNKI
+394 LKNKYTDLLDEDNKK

-420 QVKLIEK
+420 QVKLIEQ

-435 ARMPKPIF
+435 ARMPKPIL
-443 KKINLKK
+443 KKINLYKV
-450 IVDDCLKLMKVND
+450 INDSLNLMKIND
-463 DTIIIDFKCDDNILI
+463 DSITINFKCSDKIFI
-478 KADNEQISR
+478 TADSEQINR

-497 ESLNEKYQK
+497 ESLNEKRQK
-506 NNEFI
+506 GTDFD

-517 IYQIND
+517 INEIND

-528 IIDKMFNKIKIPHY
+528 IIDNGIGFKNKNLSEVSKPYFTTKKNGSGLGLSIVVKIINDHNGTIDFLDYDKGAKIKLTFPRQ
-542 FLHCVSAYPNK
+542 N
-553 EEDSYLNN
+553 DS
-561 LNFLSKKLDCQI
+561 
-573 GLSDHTNN
+573 
-581 INICKYAYFMGS
+581 
-593 RIFEKHFKLSKN
+593 
-605 HKCVDGAVSVTPEQ
+605 
-619 FFNLKKD
+619 
-626 LLHFEKILGKV
+626 
-637 RFGIKPTE
+637 
-645 KKIMI
+645 
-650 YRRITK
+650 

>member
-44 YLLLSNIFLLIIF
+44 YLLVSNIALLIIF

-94 PSILISA
+94 PSLLISA

-121 AVDNSYRIA
+121 AVDNSYKIA
-130 QNYVIDVRNKIESD
+130 QNYVSDVRNKIESD
-144 IVLVAF
+144 IVLIAY
-150 DLNKNIKIFQN
+150 DLNQNINIYKN
-161 NKKQFKNFLN
+161 NKKQFANFLN
-171 TQKIVRDVDGIFL
+171 TQRLLRDVDGIFL
-184 VNSEGKLILS
+184 INNEARLIFLNS
-194 NFTKKNLYQPP
+194 TKKNLYLPP
-205 SKEALKMVQNDDR
+205 SKEALKMVENDNR

-224 AYENTSAALMRLT
+224 AYENTSAALMRLS
-237 NYNNTFVYVVKF
+237 NYENTFVYVVKL
-249 LDPKISKYLTESKD
+249 LDPKISKYLTQSSD
-263 AISFYYTV
+263 ALSFYYTV

-322 GNGNL
+322 GKGNL
-327 NSKVPEIKTDKE
+327 DSKVPEITTDKE

-365 RHDAWENVARKIAH
+365 RHEAWENVARKIAH

-394 LKNKYTDLLDENNKI
+394 LKNKYTSLLDENNKK
-409 SFNEKVKTINK
+409 SFNDKVKTINK
-420 QVKLIEK
+420 QVKLIEQ

-443 KKINLKK
+443 KKLNLYKTIN
-450 IVDDCLKLMKVND
+450 DTLKLMKIND
-463 DTIIIDFKCDDNILI
+463 DSINISFKCSDKIFI
-478 KADNEQISR
+478 KADNEQINR

-497 ESLNEKYQK
+497 ESLNEKHQK
-506 NNEFI
+506 ISDFD
-511 KKIIIE
+511 KKINIE
-517 IYQIND
+517 INEIND

-528 IIDKMFNKIKIPHY
+528 IIDNGTGFKNKNLSDVIKPYFTTKKNGSGLGLSIVVKIINDHNGTIDFVDYNKGAKIKLTFPK
-542 FLHCVSAYPNK
+542 LN
-553 EEDSYLNN
+553 DS
-561 LNFLSKKLDCQI
+561 
-573 GLSDHTNN
+573 
-581 INICKYAYFMGS
+581 
-593 RIFEKHFKLSKN
+593 
-605 HKCVDGAVSVTPEQ
+605 
-619 FFNLKKD
+619 
-626 LLHFEKILGKV
+626 
-637 RFGIKPTE
+637 
-645 KKIMI
+645 
-650 YRRITK
+650 

>member
-1 MLNFIKKNLFI
+1 MFNFIKKNLFI
-12 ILIFFVTLLLGF
+12 IIIFFVTLLLGF

-29 FLDKSFIKLNDQNLQ
+29 FLDKSFIKLNSENLQ
-44 YLLLSNIFLLIIF
+44 YLLISNIALLIIF
-57 FLFIFLE
+57 FIFIFME

-121 AVDNSYRIA
+121 AVDNSYQIA

-144 IVLVAF
+144 IVLIAF
-150 DLNKNIKIFQN
+150 DLNKNINIYNN
-161 NKKQFKNFLN
+161 NKKQFANFLN
-171 TQKIVRDVDGIFL
+171 TQRLIRDVDGIFL
-184 VNSEGKLILS
+184 INNEGRLIFLNS
-194 NFTKKNLYQPP
+194 TKKNLYQPP
-205 SKEALKMVQNDDR
+205 STEALKMVENDNR

-224 AYENTSAALMRLT
+224 AYENTSAALMRLS
-237 NYNNTFVYVVKF
+237 NYKNTFVYVVKL
-249 LDPKISKYLTESKD
+249 LDPKISKYLTQSKD
-263 AISFYYTV
+263 ALSFYYTV

-298 SIAIRFSSRFFVSIN
+298 SIAIRFSSRFFLSIN

-322 GNGNL
+322 GKGNL

-365 RHDAWENVARKIAH
+365 RHEAWENVARKIAH

-394 LKNKYTDLLDENNKI
+394 LKNKYTELLDEDNRK
-409 SFNEKVKTINK
+409 SFNDKVKTINK
-420 QVKLIEK
+420 QVKLIEQ

-443 KKINLKK
+443 KKINLYKV
-450 IVDDCLKLMKVND
+450 INETLKLMKIND
-463 DTIIIDFKCDDNILI
+463 NPIKINFKCPEKIFI
-478 KADNEQISR
+478 KADSEQLDR

-497 ESLNEKYQK
+497 ESLIEKQQK
-506 NNEFI
+506 VTNFD
-511 KKIIIE
+511 KKINIE
-517 IYQIND
+517 INEIND

-528 IIDKMFNKIKIPHY
+528 IIDNGTGFRNKNLSDVTKPYFTTKKNGSGLGLSIVVKIINDHNGTIDFMNYNSGAKIKITFP
-542 FLHCVSAYPNK
+542 
-553 EEDSYLNN
+553 
-561 LNFLSKKLDCQI
+561 
-573 GLSDHTNN
+573 N
-581 INICKYAYFMGS
+581 IN
-593 RIFEKHFKLSKN
+593 
-605 HKCVDGAVSVTPEQ
+605 VS
-619 FFNLKKD
+619 
-626 LLHFEKILGKV
+626 
-637 RFGIKPTE
+637 
-645 KKIMI
+645 
-650 YRRITK
+650 

>member
-12 ILIFFVTLLLGF
+12 VIIFFITLLLGF
-24 LTFLT
+24 VTFLT

-44 YLLLSNIFLLIIF
+44 YLLLSNIVLLIIF

-161 NKKQFKNFLN
+161 NKKQFASFLN

-184 VNSEGKLILS
+184 VDSEGKLILS

-450 IVDDCLKLMKVND
+450 IVNDCLKLMKVND

-517 IYQIND
+517 IGQIND

-528 IIDKMFNKIKIPHY
+528 IIDNGTGFNTTNLSEISKPYFTTKKNGSGLGLSIVVKIINDHNGTIEFLNYKKGAKIKITFPKIN
-542 FLHCVSAYPNK
+542 VS
-553 EEDSYLNN
+553 
-561 LNFLSKKLDCQI
+561 
-573 GLSDHTNN
+573 
-581 INICKYAYFMGS
+581 
-593 RIFEKHFKLSKN
+593 
-605 HKCVDGAVSVTPEQ
+605 
-619 FFNLKKD
+619 
-626 LLHFEKILGKV
+626 
-637 RFGIKPTE
+637 
-645 KKIMI
+645 
-650 YRRITK
+650 

>member
-44 YLLLSNIFLLIIF
+44 YLLVSNIALLIIF
-57 FLFIFLE
+57 FLFIFFE

-78 RANRKYIAFFS
+78 KANRKYIAFFS

-94 PSILISA
+94 PSVLISA

-121 AVDNSYRIA
+121 AVDNSYKIA
-130 QNYVIDVRNKIESD
+130 QNYVSDVRNKIESD
-144 IVLVAF
+144 IVLIAF
-150 DLNKNIKIFQN
+150 DLNQNISLYKN
-161 NKKQFKNFLN
+161 NKKQFANFLN
-171 TQKIVRDVDGIFL
+171 TQRLLRNIDGIFL
-184 VNSEGKLILS
+184 INNEGRLIFLNS
-194 NFTKKNLYQPP
+194 TKKNLYQPP
-205 SKEALKMVQNDDR
+205 SKEALKMVENDNR

-224 AYENTSAALMRLT
+224 AYENTSAALMRLS
-237 NYNNTFVYVVKF
+237 NYENTFVYVVKL
-249 LDPKISKYLTESKD
+249 LDPKISKYLTQSSD
-263 AISFYYTV
+263 ALSFYYTV

-322 GNGNL
+322 GKGNL
-327 NSKVPEIKTDKE
+327 NSKVPEISTDKE

-365 RHDAWENVARKIAH
+365 RHEAWENVARKIAH

-394 LKNKYTDLLDENNKI
+394 LKNKYTELLDEENKK
-409 SFNEKVKTINK
+409 SFNDKVRTINK
-420 QVKLIEK
+420 QVKLIEQ

-443 KKINLKK
+443 KKLDLNKAIN
-450 IVDDCLKLMKVND
+450 DALKLMKINN
-463 DTIIIDFKCDDNILI
+463 DNIKINFDSTNSFFI
-478 KADNEQISR
+478 KADSEQINR

-497 ESLNEKYQK
+497 ESLNEKRQK
-506 NNEFI
+506 GTEFD

-517 IYQIND
+517 INEIND

-528 IIDKMFNKIKIPHY
+528 IIDNGTGFKNKNLSDVTKPY
-542 FLHCVSAYPNK
+542 FTT
-553 EEDSYLNN
+553 
-561 LNFLSKKLDCQI
+561 KKNGSGL
-573 GLSDHTNN
+573 GLSIVLKIINDHNGTIDFQDYN
-581 INICKYAYFMGS
+581 KGA
-593 RIFEKHFKLSKN
+593 KVKLTFPKQNDS
-605 HKCVDGAVSVTPEQ
+605 
-619 FFNLKKD
+619 
-626 LLHFEKILGKV
+626 
-637 RFGIKPTE
+637 
-645 KKIMI
+645 
-650 YRRITK
+650 

>member
-12 ILIFFVTLLLGF
+12 IIIFFVTLILGF

-29 FLDKSFIKLNDQNLQ
+29 FLDKSFIKLNDKNLQ
-44 YLLLSNIFLLIIF
+44 YLLISNIALLIIF
-57 FLFIFLE
+57 FVFIFIE

-121 AVDNSYRIA
+121 AVDNSYQIA
-130 QNYVIDVRNKIESD
+130 QNYVIDVRNKIEAD
-144 IVLVAF
+144 ITLIAF
-150 DLNKNIKIFQN
+150 DLNNNINIYNN
-161 NKKQFKNFLN
+161 NKKQFANFLN
-171 TQKIVRDVDGIFL
+171 TQRLIRDVDGIFL
-184 VNSEGKLILS
+184 INNKGKLIFLNS
-194 NFTKKNLYQPP
+194 IKKNLYQPP
-205 SKEALKMVQNDDR
+205 SAEALQMVENDNR

-224 AYENTSAALMRLT
+224 AYENTSAALMRLS
-237 NYNNTFVYVVKF
+237 NYEDTFVYVVKL
-249 LDPKISKYLTESKD
+249 LDPKISKYLTQSKD
-263 AISFYYTV
+263 ALSFYYTV

-298 SIAIRFSSRFFVSIN
+298 SVAIRFSSRFFLSIN

-322 GNGNL
+322 GKGNL

-365 RHDAWENVARKIAH
+365 RHEAWENVARKIAH

-394 LKNKYTDLLDENNKI
+394 LKNRYTKLLDEDNKK
-409 SFNEKVKTINK
+409 SFNDNIKTINK
-420 QVKLIEK
+420 QVKLIEQ

-443 KKINLKK
+443 KKINLYK
-450 IVDDCLKLMKVND
+450 VVNDTLKLMKIND
-463 DTIIIDFKCDDNILI
+463 DSVKIGFKCPGEIFI
-478 KADNEQISR
+478 KGDNEQLTR

-497 ESLNEKYQK
+497 ESLLEKQQK
-506 NNEFI
+506 INDFD
-511 KKIIIE
+511 KKINIE
-517 IYQIND
+517 INQIND
-523 YIEIL
+523 YIEIQ
-528 IIDKMFNKIKIPHY
+528 IIDNGTGFKNTNLSELSKPYFTTKKNGSGLGLSIVVKIVNDHNGTIDFLNYNKGAKIKITFPKIN
-542 FLHCVSAYPNK
+542 VS
-553 EEDSYLNN
+553 
-561 LNFLSKKLDCQI
+561 
-573 GLSDHTNN
+573 
-581 INICKYAYFMGS
+581 
-593 RIFEKHFKLSKN
+593 
-605 HKCVDGAVSVTPEQ
+605 
-619 FFNLKKD
+619 
-626 LLHFEKILGKV
+626 
-637 RFGIKPTE
+637 
-645 KKIMI
+645 
-650 YRRITK
+650 

>member
-1 MLNFIKKNLFI
+1 MLNFIKKNIFI
-12 ILIFFVTLLLGF
+12 VIIFFITLLLGF

-121 AVDNSYRIA
+121 AVDNSYKIA

-161 NKKQFKNFLN
+161 NKKQFANFLN

-194 NFTKKNLYQPP
+194 NFRKKNLYQPP

-237 NYNNTFVYVVKF
+237 NYDNTFVYVVKF

-298 SIAIRFSSRFFVSIN
+298 SIAIRFSSRFFLSIN

-322 GNGNL
+322 GKGNL

-443 KKINLKK
+443 KKTNLKK
-450 IVDDCLKLMKVND
+450 VVDDTLRLMKIND
-463 DTIIIDFKCDDNILI
+463 KTIKIDFKCDDNILI
-478 KADNEQISR
+478 KADSEQINR

-506 NNEFI
+506 NKEII
-511 KKIIIE
+511 KKILIE

-523 YIEIL
+523 YIEVS
-528 IIDKMFNKIKIPHY
+528 IIDNGTGFNTTNLSEISKPYFTTKKNGSGLGLSIVVKIINDHNGTIEFLNYKKGAKIKITFPKID
-542 FLHCVSAYPNK
+542 VS
-553 EEDSYLNN
+553 
-561 LNFLSKKLDCQI
+561 
-573 GLSDHTNN
+573 
-581 INICKYAYFMGS
+581 
-593 RIFEKHFKLSKN
+593 
-605 HKCVDGAVSVTPEQ
+605 
-619 FFNLKKD
+619 
-626 LLHFEKILGKV
+626 
-637 RFGIKPTE
+637 
-645 KKIMI
+645 
-650 YRRITK
+650 

>member
-12 ILIFFVTLLLGF
+12 VIIFFITLLLGF
-24 LTFLT
+24 VTFLT

-44 YLLLSNIFLLIIF
+44 YLLLSNIVLLIIF

-150 DLNKNIKIFQN
+150 DLNKNIKIFEN
-161 NKKQFKNFLN
+161 NKKQFTNFLN
-171 TQKIVRDVDGIFL
+171 TQKIIRDVDGIFL
-184 VNSEGKLILS
+184 VNNEGKLILS

-224 AYENTSAALMRLT
+224 AYENTSAALMRLA
-237 NYNNTFVYVVKF
+237 NYDNTFVYVVKF

-322 GNGNL
+322 GKGNL
-327 NSKVPEIKTDKE
+327 NSKVPEIKTDRE

-365 RHDAWENVARKIAH
+365 RHEAWENVARKIAH

-443 KKINLKK
+443 KKTDLKK
-450 IVDDCLKLMKVND
+450 IIDDCLKLMKIND
-463 DTIIIDFKCDDNILI
+463 EAIKIDFKCDENILI
-478 KADNEQISR
+478 KADSEQINR

-497 ESLNEKYQK
+497 ESLNEKYKK
-506 NNEFI
+506 NNVFT

-517 IYQIND
+517 INQIND

-528 IIDKMFNKIKIPHY
+528 IIDNGTGFNTTNLSEISKPYFTTKKNGSGLGLSIVVKIINDHNGTIEFLNYKKGAKIKITFPRIN
-542 FLHCVSAYPNK
+542 VS
-553 EEDSYLNN
+553 
-561 LNFLSKKLDCQI
+561 
-573 GLSDHTNN
+573 
-581 INICKYAYFMGS
+581 
-593 RIFEKHFKLSKN
+593 
-605 HKCVDGAVSVTPEQ
+605 
-619 FFNLKKD
+619 
-626 LLHFEKILGKV
+626 
-637 RFGIKPTE
+637 
-645 KKIMI
+645 
-650 YRRITK
+650 

>member
-12 ILIFFVTLLLGF
+12 VIIFFITLLLGF
-24 LTFLT
+24 VTFLT

-161 NKKQFKNFLN
+161 NKKQFASFLN

-184 VNSEGKLILS
+184 VDSEGKLILS
-194 NFTKKNLYQPP
+194 NFTKNNLYQPP

-450 IVDDCLKLMKVND
+450 IVNDCLKLMKVND
-463 DTIIIDFKCDDNILI
+463 DTIIIDFKCDDSILI
-478 KADNEQISR
+478 KADSEQISR

-528 IIDKMFNKIKIPHY
+528 IIDNGTGFNTTNLSEISKPYFTTKKNGSGLGLSIVVKIINDHNGTIEFLDYKKGAKIKITFPKIN
-542 FLHCVSAYPNK
+542 VS
-553 EEDSYLNN
+553 
-561 LNFLSKKLDCQI
+561 
-573 GLSDHTNN
+573 
-581 INICKYAYFMGS
+581 
-593 RIFEKHFKLSKN
+593 
-605 HKCVDGAVSVTPEQ
+605 
-619 FFNLKKD
+619 
-626 LLHFEKILGKV
+626 
-637 RFGIKPTE
+637 
-645 KKIMI
+645 
-650 YRRITK
+650 